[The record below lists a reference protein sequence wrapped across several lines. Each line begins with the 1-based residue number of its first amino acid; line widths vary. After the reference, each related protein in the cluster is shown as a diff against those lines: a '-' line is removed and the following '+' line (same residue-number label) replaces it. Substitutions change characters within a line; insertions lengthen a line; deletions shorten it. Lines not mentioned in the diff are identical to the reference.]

1 VHSWAE
7 FGAWEGRHEEL
18 LQEAERERLA
28 HELREG
34 RKARE
39 ADRRGRDRV
48 ETAWGIEIRWGLPED
63 EAKIADLLELNGM
76 PRWLAFEERY
86 VVAEVAER
94 DGEILAALR
103 YRTES
108 KRLLLG
114 LFVSDPWVGE
124 RPLAVALYAGAGR
137 LAREMGVGEVL
148 ARPFP
153 HATDYLRE
161 AGYRR
166 RGRRGWRLDVARS
179 ERVGDEPAVGRW
191 RRLFGLFGAP
201 AVPFV
206 GLLRRQ
212 G

>member
-1 VHSWAE
+1 
-7 FGAWEGRHEEL
+7 L
-18 LQEAERERLA
+18 LREAEHERLA
-28 HELREG
+28 RGLREAH
-34 RKARE
+34 KAQ
-39 ADRRGRDRV
+39 AAGRRGEGRV
-48 ETAWGIEIRWGLPED
+48 GMTGGIEVRWGLLED
-63 EAKIADLLELNGM
+63 EAKVADLLQLNGM

-86 VVAEVAER
+86 VVAER
-94 DGEILAALR
+94 SGEILAALR

-114 LFVSDPWVGE
+114 LFVGDPWAEE

-153 HATDYLRE
+153 HATDYPRE

-166 RGRRGWRLDVARS
+166 RGRREWQLDVARS
-179 ERVGDEPAVGRW
+179 QGVRDEPVAGKW

-206 GLLRRQ
+206 GLLRKQ